1 MTVYGT
7 LMGGTFDIHGIAET
21 NVSLVRNKS
30 TIRLTYKDEQNRLIS
45 FVKSDEHLP
54 KSGDLL
60 VVKNG
65 VLMPIRDRHSTV
77 TVAKLL
83 ADFNTSTQTKIINNK
98 TAHLLP
104 VQIM

>member
-7 LMGGTFDIHGIAET
+7 LMGNTFDIHGIAET
-21 NVSLVRNKS
+21 NVSLVRNKT
-30 TIRLTYKDEQNRLIS
+30 TIRLTYKDEQNRLVS
-45 FVKSDEHLP
+45 FVKSTEHSP
-54 KSGDLL
+54 KAGDLL

-65 VLMPIRDRHSTV
+65 VLIPIRDRQSTV

-83 ADFNTSTQTKIINNK
+83 ADFNASTQTKIINNK

-104 VQIM
+104 VKMM